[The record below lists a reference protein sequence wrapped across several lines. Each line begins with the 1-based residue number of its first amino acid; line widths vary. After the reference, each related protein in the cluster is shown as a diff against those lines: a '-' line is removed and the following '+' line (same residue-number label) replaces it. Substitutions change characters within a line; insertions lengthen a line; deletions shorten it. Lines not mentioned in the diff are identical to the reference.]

1 MFSKMRCMIL
11 SCTFILLFSF
21 LFATIPGKPVSA
33 FSGQVIQKGA
43 TGTDVIELQARLQ
56 YIGYYRGPIDGVF
69 SWNTYWAL
77 RKFQK
82 NFDLKKVDGLAGL
95 KTRKMLVGFT
105 DYDEDWVRT
114 QIKKG
119 REFTYYG
126 GMSLQK
132 QTKPKEHP
140 KKQQQQQPKK
150 QPQKQQQQ
158 PKKQPQKPQKQQPQK
173 KAPTHHQAKAGQQK
187 TGKLVRKAQN
197 VPEGYS
203 QNDINLMANAVYGE
217 SRGEPYI
224 GMVAVAAVI
233 LNRVSSSKFPNS
245 VSGVIFQPGAFT
257 AVSDGQ
263 IWLTPDK
270 KAKKAVLDAM
280 DDWDPSGGSIYYFNP
295 DTATSDW
302 IWGRPQVKKI
312 GKHIYA
318 K

>member
-77 RKFQK
+77 REFQK
-82 NFDLKKVDGLAGL
+82 AFGLKKVDGLAGL

-114 QIKKG
+114 QIKEGK
-119 REFTYYG
+119 EFTYYG
-126 GMSLQK
+126 GMSLKK
-132 QTKPKEHP
+132 QTGPKKHPKKQP
-140 KKQQQQQPKK
+140 KKQQQKQQQKQPEKQQPK
-150 QPQKQQQQ
+150 QPQQNQ
-158 PKKQPQKPQKQQPQK
+158 PNQNQAQP
-173 KAPTHHQAKAGQQK
+173 GQQK
-187 TGKLVRKAQN
+187 TGRLVREAQN

-217 SRGEPYI
+217 SRGEPYV

-263 IWLTPDK
+263 IWLTPNK
-270 KAKKAVLDAM
+270 QAKKAVLDAM